1 MRKCCC
7 SPKLCKL
14 LNWVRMVVRLW
25 LCHAAVSTAAI
36 HSASTKALQ
45 TFGAAVSVQRA
56 AAWLAYLRVEGEG
69 RGQSVE
75 SVFRSV
81 RAKVPGGVIMSFVF
95 DSVSCFSVVQCVP
108 CTSSTPGRSSYRE
121 HDAGGMMG
129 EAYHTTATHFNTD
142 QHPD

>member
-1 MRKCCC
+1 
-7 SPKLCKL
+7 
-14 LNWVRMVVRLW
+14 MVVRLW

-81 RAKVPGGVIMSFVF
+81 RAKVPVGVIMSFVY
-95 DSVSCFSVVQCVP
+95 DSVSCFPVVQ
-108 CTSSTPGRSSYRE
+108 
-121 HDAGGMMG
+121 
-129 EAYHTTATHFNTD
+129 
-142 QHPD
+142 